1 MKHLQLYGLE
11 KDTLDIYNEEDIY
24 LMLEEDKID
33 SFEEGF
39 MRGYLAS

>member
-1 MKHLQLYGLE
+1 MQPQFYE
-11 KDTLDIYNEEDIY
+11 REETQSIYDEADILI
-24 LMLEEDKID
+24 MLEEDKID